1 MKNFLFMILL
11 WLTIPVVAASHLPY
25 LKPDL
30 HFTKARILLLR
41 DGWTPIPMHLSDH
54 YEYDGVEKELV
65 RRKFMEVDSC
75 SNDSARCVLYYRK
88 KDACLRLDTI
98 GEHLRTMKVVRWTDK
113 CPPPPSAPPSSK
125 K

>member
-1 MKNFLFMILL
+1 MKTAAFLTLSLMMAPLF
-11 WLTIPVVAASHLPY
+11 AASYPPY

-30 HFTKARILLLR
+30 RFTKARMLLLK
-41 DGWTPIPMHLSDH
+41 DGWTPIPIHINDH

-98 GEHLRTMKVVRWTDK
+98 GEHVREMKVVRWTDE
-113 CPPPPSAPPSSK
+113 CPAPVSPPK
-125 K
+125 R

>member
-1 MKNFLFMILL
+1 MKTLSFLTLSLMAVPLF
-11 WLTIPVVAASHLPY
+11 AAPYPAY

-30 HFTKARILLLR
+30 RFTKARMLLLK
-41 DGWTPIPMHLSDH
+41 DGWKPIAMHINDH

-88 KDACLRLDTI
+88 TDACLRVDTI
-98 GEHLRTMKVVRWTDK
+98 GEHVREMKVVRWTDE
-113 CPPPPSAPPSSK
+113 CPAPANPPTR
-125 K
+125 